1 MSIGTVTIGNYKIPV
16 DVTQMIRR
24 PIGSMRQMQDQG
36 VVVGEQTLDNSA
48 LWRRKADDFVL
59 GQGQDFFDQT
69 DENSRRRQRAVSG
82 FDPLG
87 DRRSLAVSLAMGA
100 GVAAYNGGT
109 AGVPKLLRTRSN
121 WWIIPT
127 GTGTIKRTTS
137 LTNFGEN
144 NVTGTTAA
152 LDATVNGDT
161 VYIADGSSVFSGS
174 ITGGSV
180 SSFSTVDTDVL
191 DAVKGRLI
199 CGKANLLFEMSSAG
213 AQIEIFTHPNASW
226 DWVDFCGGAVGIYC
240 AGHDGLKS
248 EIYLSTL
255 IDATGAIQSPGS
267 VAEFPAGE
275 LVRAI
280 DFFQN
285 LMIIGTSKGVRL
297 ATATQGGL
305 LDVGPLIEL
314 GDVYGV
320 LFEGQ
325 YAYVTCSS
333 LPVFGGPG
341 VVKLDV
347 SRFSSPYV
355 PAYAGAY
362 PIAASGYTAYGVGVS
377 GDTVVCLLGNGT
389 QVQAQKTT
397 AGTYGTGQ
405 MWTGLITFGVDEPKN
420 VESVEVL
427 FDALGSGQSVTV
439 DIYDVQGGS
448 ILASKT
454 EATVGATELTL
465 DSFSEIL
472 KEGFELK
479 ITAIGGVV
487 IRRWTARA
495 VPAPTRIPEEFILP
509 LDVHRQVTLDDSS
522 VMQVDGLAV
531 WQYLTGLMKTR
542 SRVDLQFGNES
553 ISVWVDQVGIEGT
566 MQNWAETGRWPEGL
580 ILARLVTVL

>member
-1 MSIGTVTIGNYKIPV
+1 MSIGTVTIGDYKLPV
-16 DVTQMIRR
+16 DVKQMIRR
-24 PIGSMRQMQDQG
+24 PIGSMRQLQDQG
-36 VVVGEQTLDNSA
+36 IVVGEQTLDNSA
-48 LWRRKADDFVL
+48 LWRRKADDFIL

-69 DENSRRRQRAVSG
+69 DENSRRRQRAISG

-87 DRRSLAVSLAMGA
+87 DRRSLAVSLAMGG

-121 WWIIPT
+121 WWVIPT
-127 GTGTIKRTTS
+127 TTGTIKRTNS
-137 LTNFGEN
+137 LTDFTEN
-144 NVTGTTAA
+144 SVSGTTAA

-174 ITGGSV
+174 ISGTSV
-180 SSFSTVDTDVL
+180 SSFSTVDTDSL

-199 CGKANLLFEMSSAG
+199 CGKGPLLFELSSAG
-213 AQIEIFTHPNASW
+213 AQIEIFTHPNSSW
-226 DWVDFCGGAVGIYC
+226 DWVDFCGGSVGIYC

-255 IDATGAIQSPGS
+255 IDATGAIQAPGS

-275 LVRAI
+275 LIRAI
-280 DFFQN
+280 DFFQG
-285 LMIIGTSKGVRL
+285 LMVIGTNKGVRI

-325 YAYVTCSS
+325 YAYATCSS

-362 PIAASGYTAYGVGVS
+362 PITASNYTAYGVGS
-377 GDTVVCLLGNGT
+377 AGDTIVCLLGNGT
-389 QVQAQKTT
+389 QVQLQKTT

-420 VESVEVL
+420 VESVEVR
-427 FDALGSGQSVTV
+427 FDALGTGQSVTL
-439 DIYDVQGGS
+439 DIYDEQGGTL
-448 ILASKT
+448 LASST
-454 EATVGATELTL
+454 QATIGATELIL
-465 DSFSEIL
+465 DSFNEIL
-472 KEGFELK
+472 LEGFELK
-479 ITAIGGVV
+479 LTAIGGVV

-495 VPAPTRIPEEFILP
+495 VPAPSRIPEEFILP
-509 LDVHRQVTLDDSS
+509 VDVHRQVTLDDGA
-522 VMQVDGLAV
+522 VMQMDGLVV
-531 WQYLTGLMKTR
+531 WQYLTELMKSR
-542 SRVDLQFGNES
+542 SRVDLQFGNET

-566 MQNWAETGRWPEGL
+566 MENWKETGQWPEGL
-580 ILARLVTVL
+580 ILVRLVTVL